1 MKSSIVMTAADWE
14 TVLYI
19 VEVRALVA
27 LDQIPTTTANISR
40 TTRRID
46 RRSGLRAISALEIA
60 GLMEPGAC
68 E

>member
-1 MKSSIVMTAADWE
+1 MTVADWK

-27 LDQIPTTTANISR
+27 LNQILRTTANISR

-46 RRSGLRAISALEIA
+46 RRSGLRVISALEIA